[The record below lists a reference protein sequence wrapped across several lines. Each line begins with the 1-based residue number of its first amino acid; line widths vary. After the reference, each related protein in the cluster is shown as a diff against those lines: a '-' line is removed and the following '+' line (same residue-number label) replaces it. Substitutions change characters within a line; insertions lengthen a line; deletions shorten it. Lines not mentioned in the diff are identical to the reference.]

1 MNRFEL
7 CKGMKVMRLQGKVA
21 LVVGA
26 GGPMGTAVST
36 LFAQEGA
43 KVVLAARRKE
53 PLKTLAERIKKLGGE
68 ASFITGDALT
78 YEGAQSMVAH
88 AIDRYGR
95 LDILY
100 HNIGDYAFSD
110 KSLAETEEREWHYLI
125 NVNLNSAFLPCHFA
139 IPMMRQNGGGVIV
152 FVSAATKVR
161 QRAHAGYAA
170 AKAGLI
176 GLTKNLALALKPFN
190 IRVHCL
196 CPGSIGQLKSAD
208 RIGLPTASLNRGGE
222 PEDVAYLALFLCSD
236 EAAWLTGLVIDV
248 DGGESLY

>member
-1 MNRFEL
+1 
-7 CKGMKVMRLQGKVA
+7 MRLKDKVA
-21 LVVGA
+21 LIVGA

-53 PLKTLAERIKKLGGE
+53 PLKALVERIKRIGGE
-68 ASFITGDALT
+68 ASFVAGDALT

-88 AIDRYGR
+88 AIDWYGR

-100 HNIGDYAFSD
+100 HNIGDYAFGE
-110 KSLAETEEREWHYLI
+110 KPLAETEESEWRYLI
-125 NVNLNSAFLPCHFA
+125 NVNLNSAFQPCRFA
-139 IPMMRQNGGGVIV
+139 IPMMKQNGGGVIIL
-152 FVSAATKVR
+152 VSAATKVR
-161 QRAHAGYAA
+161 QRANAGYAA

-176 GLTKNLALALKPFN
+176 GLTLNLAKNLKPFN

-196 CPGSIGQLKSAD
+196 CPSSIGELKSSE
-208 RIGLPTASLNRGGE
+208 RIGLPTPNLNRAGE

-236 EAAWLTGLVIDV
+236 EASWLTGLVIDI
-248 DGGESLY
+248 DGGESLS

>member
-1 MNRFEL
+1 
-7 CKGMKVMRLQGKVA
+7 MRLQGKVA
-21 LVVGA
+21 LIVGA

-43 KVVLAARRKE
+43 KVVLSARREK
-53 PLKTLAERIKKLGGE
+53 PLRELEERIKGIGGE
-68 ASFITGDALT
+68 ASFVTGDALT
-78 YEGAQSMVAH
+78 REGAQSMVAY
-88 AIDRYGR
+88 AVDKYGR

-100 HNIGDYAFSD
+100 HNIGDFAFGA
-110 KSLAETEEREWHYLI
+110 KPLAKTEENEWLYLI
-125 NVNLNSAFLPCHFA
+125 NVNLNSTFFPCRFA
-139 IPMMRQNGGGVIV
+139 IPVMQKNGSGVIV
-152 FVSAATKVR
+152 LVSAATKVR
-161 QRAHAGYAA
+161 QRGHAGYAS

-190 IRVHCL
+190 IRVHCI

-208 RIGLPTASLNRGGE
+208 KIGLPTPNLNRGGE

-236 EAAWLTGLVIDV
+236 EAVWLTGLVIDV

>member
-1 MNRFEL
+1 
-7 CKGMKVMRLQGKVA
+7 MRLQGKVA
-21 LVVGA
+21 LIIGA
-26 GGPMGTAVST
+26 GGPMGTAVSI

-43 KVVLAARRKE
+43 KVVLAARRRE
-53 PLKTLAERIKKLGGE
+53 PLRTLAEQIKQLGGE
-68 ASFITGDALT
+68 ASFVTGDALT
-78 YEGAQSMVAH
+78 HEGAQSMVAH

-100 HNIGDYAFSD
+100 HNIGDYAFGD
-110 KSLAETEEREWHYLI
+110 KSLAETEESEWRYLI
-125 NVNLNSAFLPCHFA
+125 NVNLNSAFLPCRFA
-139 IPMMRQNGGGVIV
+139 IPIMQQNGGGVIILI
-152 FVSAATKVR
+152 SAATKVR

-196 CPGSIGQLKSAD
+196 CPAGIGQLKSAG
-208 RIGLPTASLNRGGE
+208 RVGLPTPNLNRTGE

-236 EAAWLTGLVIDV
+236 EAPWLTGLVIDI
-248 DGGESLY
+248 DGGESLA